1 MLERVALKTIIVN
14 LLCLFHFFYFSLAYS
29 SPRYGETL
37 CTKPAYRC
45 VKIKASDSWAQLFPN
60 ATQRDLV
67 KRINRMN
74 VFLKPGMVIAVPKE
88 LDKMTLME
96 AAPFAS
102 HIKPVG
108 EKIIEVNLNTMAWG
122 AYDKNGSLLKWGPVS
137 TGVAFCPDVKGGCA
151 TPTGFFR
158 VIRKQGE
165 DCVSSL
171 FPQRL
176 NGENGGAAM
185 PYCIHFYKG
194 YALHGSDELTGRASS
209 HGCVNLFKSDAKW
222 LNEEFVDSPRKGRK
236 GTLVVIQTST

>member
-1 MLERVALKTIIVN
+1 MLGRLALKTAIVN
-14 LLCLFHFFYFSLAYS
+14 LLFLFHFFYFSIAWS

-37 CTKPAYRC
+37 CTKPEYRC
-45 VKIKASDSWAQLFPN
+45 VKIKGGDSWVQLFPN
-60 ATQRDLV
+60 EKQRDLV
-67 KRINRMN
+67 KRVNRMN

-88 LDKMTLME
+88 LDKMTLMDM
-96 AAPFAS
+96 APFAA
-102 HIKPVG
+102 HIKSPG
-108 EKIIEVNLNTMAWG
+108 EKIIEINPKTMAFA
-122 AYDKNGSLLKWGPVS
+122 AYDKDGSLLKWGPVS

-151 TPTGFFR
+151 TPTGVFR

-176 NGENGGAAM
+176 DGENGGAAM

-209 HGCVNLFKSDAKW
+209 HGCVNLFKSDAQW
-222 LNEEFVDSPRKGRK
+222 LNEEFADSPQKGRK